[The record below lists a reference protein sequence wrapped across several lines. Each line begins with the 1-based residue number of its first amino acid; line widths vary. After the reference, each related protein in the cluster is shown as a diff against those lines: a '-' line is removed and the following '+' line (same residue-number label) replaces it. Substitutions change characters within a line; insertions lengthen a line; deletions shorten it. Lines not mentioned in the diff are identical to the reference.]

1 MTAPSHPATDTRTVP
16 PRAGEHHDALDGIR
30 AIAAF
35 GVLVLH
41 VAADTGNTLRPGP
54 KTWLFSGGAIA
65 VTVFFTLSGLLLFR
79 PWVARLLDVTSG
91 RGVGV
96 RSYYRRRALRILPA
110 YWVLVTYVMLVTLNS
125 HLGDAWTWLKLL
137 TLTYTYDSAPWW
149 GNGLGPDGLWQ
160 IWSLTVEVA
169 WYAVL
174 PLTAYVLTRYARLRE
189 RPMPG
194 DELRDR
200 RARRLLRAIAV
211 YAALSFA
218 YSILMFHPA
227 YKPLYGVWLPR
238 YFAWFAIGMSLS
250 VVVVWARTG
259 SARAARFARTVAR
272 SWGTCWLI
280 AAVMYGIAA
289 SPLSGPTDLVTID
302 TVWTSEL
309 RILLYG
315 LVAVFFVAPVALA
328 PAGEPAMRAVLGNGV
343 MRFLGRVSYGVF
355 LWQVPILVGWS
366 DLTGH
371 RPFTGHFLTEFVVI
385 GVLSVGVATIS
396 FYYVEQPILRLASRR
411 RRGVS
416 AGTAGGAPVGRAA
429 ERDGEP
435 REDDQA
441 E

>member
-1 MTAPSHPATDTRTVP
+1 MTAPSPAATDTRTTP

-79 PWVARLLDVTSG
+79 PWAARLLDVTSG
-91 RGVGV
+91 GRGVGTAG
-96 RSYYRRRALRILPA
+96 YYRRRALRILPA
-110 YWVLVTYVMLVTLNS
+110 YWVMVTYVMFFTLSS
-125 HLGDAWTWLKLL
+125 HLGDVWTWLKLL
-137 TLTYTYDSAPWW
+137 TLTYTYDSTPWW
-149 GNGLGPDGLWQ
+149 GNSLGPQGLWQ

-169 WYAVL
+169 WYALL
-174 PLTAYVLTRYARLRE
+174 PLTAYVLLRYARLRE

-194 DELRDR
+194 AELRDR
-200 RARRLLRAIAV
+200 RARRLLRAIAG
-211 YAALSFA
+211 YAALSFV
-218 YSILMFHPA
+218 YSIFMFHPA

-238 YFAWFAIGMSLS
+238 YFAWFAIGMALS
-250 VVVVWARTG
+250 VVAAHARAG

-315 LVAVFFVAPVALA
+315 LVALFFVAPVALA

-355 LWQVPILVGWS
+355 LWQVPILIGWS

-371 RPFTGHFLTEFVVI
+371 QVFTGHFLTEFVVI

-411 RRGVS
+411 WRGTPV
-416 AGTAGGAPVGRAA
+416 APVAPVGRAA